1 MYGRKIEVGHMW
13 DVILFIKTLLYS
25 CDVNLF
31 VASFTRRIF
40 FIILTT
46 IYVTGGMPWFAFF
59 LNLLLVQ
66 HLPTF
71 FALIFVCFWHGG
83 YVDSV
88 QRALTAFLLIG
99 REDVEIRGSWIEF
112 MHLPHHEHLKSKSWR
127 VLPPMCS

>member
-1 MYGRKIEVGHMW
+1 MYGRKIEVRHMW

-40 FIILTT
+40 FFVILTT
-46 IYVTGGMPWFAFF
+46 LYVTGGVPWFDFF

-71 FALIFVCFWHGG
+71 FALKFVCFWQIWQMFCVHWWLSCSLGG
-83 YVDSV
+83 
-88 QRALTAFLLIG
+88 RML
-99 REDVEIRGSWIEF
+99 IRGSWIEF
-112 MHLPHHEHLKSKSWR
+112 MHLPYHEHLKAKSSH
-127 VLPPMCS
+127 VLPPACS